1 MIAVSSMTL
10 TDIIAAMEMRAG
22 EFMTPYNSD
31 WQTLAQYVRD
41 ARRDLFNRTN
51 AFKEWSFVKSINLT
65 GPFPALLPADYI
77 RTVRVTTKLPADAD
91 NTGIRYEARRIDP
104 REWMNLNKPSP
115 ASSLNNSR
123 HSMVRGWQKTGVYMV
138 WANTTD
144 ANNWAVTNVALWL
157 YPSNLHC
164 TLEYVASYAMAT
176 IQDLND
182 EVLVPIELEGLLI
195 DMAVSRFLDDVA
207 DPQSFVTKAQDVQ
220 QRILQY
226 QTDNTNAAQY
236 ASVSAEAINNPE
248 PMATRRQP
256 QTPGGAI

>member
-10 TDIIAAMEMRAG
+10 TDVISAMEIRAG

-31 WQTLAQYVRD
+31 WQTLAQYIRD

-51 AFKEWSFVKSINLT
+51 PFKEWSYIKSTNLT
-65 GPFPALLPADYI
+65 GPFPALLPADFI

-91 NTGIRYEARRIDP
+91 NTGIRYEARRADP
-104 REWMNLNKPSP
+104 REWMSLNKPSP
-115 ASSLNNSR
+115 GMSLSNAR

-144 ANNWAVTNVALWL
+144 ADNWSITNMSLWL

-182 EVLVPIELEGLLI
+182 EVCVPIELEGLLI

-207 DPQSFVTKAQDVQ
+207 DPQSLVTKAQEVQ
-220 QRILQY
+220 QRIAQY
-226 QTDNTNAAQY
+226 QLDNSNAAQY
-236 ASVSAEAINNPE
+236 SSVSAAAISDPE
-248 PMATRRQP
+248 PMSIRRQP